1 MIKHKR
7 VTGVFLLVVLSASSG
22 FQSRPSQRPYLQ
34 AAKEAA
40 QWIRSV
46 SVRTDQGVAWPA
58 DPRDPKTVEHDLYS
72 GTPGVILFLIE
83 MYASTGDKA
92 FLEDAR
98 AGANHLLSALSRE
111 EGTGLYVGIAG
122 IGFTL
127 QETYKATGEE
137 KYRTGVLQCLKLL
150 RERAVK
156 KGRGVEWSDT
166 TDIISGAAG
175 TGLFLLYAAR
185 ELKDSSARELA
196 TLCGRRLIELEKQD
210 TGGIKWAMDSKFP
223 RLMPN
228 FSHGTA
234 GVAYFLATLYSETR
248 DEEFLRAAVG
258 GAKYL
263 QSIANTEGDTCTI
276 FHDEPDGKNLYYL
289 SWCHGPA
296 GTARLFYRLFQVT
309 GDPTWMNWV
318 KKAARSIL
326 NSGIPEKQTPGFWNN
341 VGQCCGSAGVAEFVL
356 SLYQITRDRE
366 YLDFA
371 VRVTANLLAR
381 ATRDANGLK
390 WIQAE
395 HRIKPELLV
404 AQTGHMQGAAGIG
417 AWLLHLED
425 FQRGKKPLIS
435 WPDSPF

>member
-1 MIKHKR
+1 MFCRVRPCDSPFVHHQVERNQRNDPLMSVTDYAVTNPITFGANCPSADRRGLSLPATSRSAAPRESTRCLAQQLIRERLFWRINPEGSKDMIKHKR

-185 ELKDSSARELA
+185 ELKD
-196 TLCGRRLIELEKQD
+196 
-210 TGGIKWAMDSKFP
+210 
-223 RLMPN
+223 
-228 FSHGTA
+228 
-234 GVAYFLATLYSETR
+234 
-248 DEEFLRAAVG
+248 
-258 GAKYL
+258 
-263 QSIANTEGDTCTI
+263 
-276 FHDEPDGKNLYYL
+276 
-289 SWCHGPA
+289 
-296 GTARLFYRLFQVT
+296 
-309 GDPTWMNWV
+309 
-318 KKAARSIL
+318 
-326 NSGIPEKQTPGFWNN
+326 
-341 VGQCCGSAGVAEFVL
+341 
-356 SLYQITRDRE
+356 
-366 YLDFA
+366 
-371 VRVTANLLAR
+371 
-381 ATRDANGLK
+381 
-390 WIQAE
+390 
-395 HRIKPELLV
+395 
-404 AQTGHMQGAAGIG
+404 
-417 AWLLHLED
+417 
-425 FQRGKKPLIS
+425 
-435 WPDSPF
+435 